1 MQTTVK
7 YCTLF
12 AFSCP
17 NAWKLYFISLH
28 LQCTNKLV
36 HYKTLTDK
44 QLLTI
49 KDINNY
55 EYYYHNSNNHGDV
68 S

>member
-1 MQTTVK
+1 MLGSYVLLA
-7 YCTLF
+7 Y
-12 AFSCP
+12 
-17 NAWKLYFISLH
+17 I
-28 LQCTNKLV
+28 CTNKLV